1 MNTLVKYVELKHKGN
16 YIRGLHHYNNSD
28 RIVIFLHGFTG
39 NKNESNFSFSRQAK
53 LFDKNNIDS
62 IRLDYYGSGDSDG
75 EFQDMDFYD
84 LIKQG
89 NKIIE
94 YVKTLGYKEIYLEGM
109 SMGGALAIKLASPAI
124 SKLILISPAINM
136 KDLTKNIFDN
146 NLILPNGNA
155 DLKSLEL
162 SRKFQGSVETVD
174 LFEDI
179 INLDI
184 PTLIIQGT
192 NDFAVPYENALI
204 VKERIKHSKLITVD
218 GGDHLYSSKQFMDI
232 LFSSIINFVKL

>member
-1 MNTLVKYVELKHKGN
+1 MVKYVEIKHNGN
-16 YIRGLHHYNNSD
+16 FIRGLHHYNNSKK
-28 RIVIFLHGFTG
+28 IVIFLHGFTG
-39 NKNESNFSFSRQAK
+39 NKNESHFSFARQAR

-75 EFQDMDFYD
+75 EFKDMDFYD

-89 NKIIE
+89 MKIID
-94 YVKTLGYKEIYLEGM
+94 YVKSLGYKKIYLEGM
-109 SMGGALAIKLASPAI
+109 SMGGALAIKLANPDI

-136 KDLTKNIFDN
+136 KQLTQNIFNN

-155 DLKSLEL
+155 SFGSLEL
-162 SRKFQGSVETVD
+162 SRKFKDSVEQID

-179 INLDI
+179 IHLNI

-192 NDFAVPYENALI
+192 NDKAVPYENALTVQQKI
-204 VKERIKHSKLITVD
+204 ENSTLVTVD
-218 GGDHLYSSKQFMDI
+218 SADHLYSSKQYMDI
-232 LFSSIINFVKL
+232 LFSNILNFIK

>member
-1 MNTLVKYVELKHKGN
+1 MVKYVELKHKN
-16 YIRGLHHYNNSD
+16 NHIRGLHHYNNSR

-39 NKNESNFSFSRQAK
+39 NKNESHFLFSRQAK

-89 NKIIE
+89 KLIID

-109 SMGGALAIKLASPAI
+109 SMGGALAIKLASPEI

-146 NLILPNGNA
+146 TLILPNGNA

-162 SRKFQGSVETVD
+162 SRKFQKSVESVE
-174 LFEDI
+174 LFEATI
-179 INLDI
+179 KLDI

-192 NDFAVPYENALI
+192 NDLAVPYKNALI
-204 VKERIKHSKLITVD
+204 VKEKIKNSKLITVE
-218 GGDHLYSSKQFMDI
+218 GGDHLYSSKKFMDI
-232 LFSSIINFVKL
+232 LFSSVLKFVKD